1 MKFGL
6 DQLQELV
13 RSYLNNRYQ
22 EETSIARGEE
32 QLDMKTDDKMAVK
45 LDMELDMKI
54 SHGRAREE
62 REACARGE
70 EEVQAGPEP
79 DFQFSSKKPDDT
91 PVTWREYEALRDHLS
106 RELRVTT
113 ETFDTEIQGVNL
125 KIRTMVQQQPQHPFD
140 EDGSVNGD
148 NADAAAAQGMGRGV
162 GRGLPRG
169 VNRGFVEIGA
179 RRVPLQQDDGL
190 GKPKFSIPRFEGGT
204 DVEEY
209 LTWELKIERLWRLH
223 PDYTEDKKIKLASS
237 EFDGYAL
244 RWWDALVQNRE
255 EDGELPIVT
264 WRTMKAAMRAR
275 FVPTNYLRSVFDK
288 LTQLK
293 QGVLTVDAYYM
304 EMEMLMQR
312 ARVRESLEMTM
323 QRFLNGLKFNI
334 KGIVRHHKYA
344 TMNEL
349 LHHAREAES
358 QLAEE
363 AQQRGRA
370 TGAGRYTPRPPPST
384 APSTRPTDVPSSSSK
399 PVSNVSHTKKPVPAA
414 SGTGSSMS
422 TARNR
427 DMVCHTCG
435 GKGHFKKDC
444 PNRKVMII
452 NEDNEYETGDD
463 ADPDGPEDDDYDS
476 DSFDAYPSEAQTIVV
491 SQRVLNVQ
499 PSASTQRCNLFQTK
513 ALVGPDKACK
523 VIIDGGSCR
532 NLASKELCAKLKLK
546 YLPHPHPYYIQ
557 WLSNNGEMKV
567 SHMVRVDF
575 EIGPYKDSIDF
586 DVVPMT
592 EFGDVFP
599 EEVPAGLPPLRGIEH
614 QIDLIPGAS
623 LPNRAPYR
631 TNPEETKEIQKQ
643 VQALL
648 DKGYIRISLSPC
660 AVPVILVP
668 KKDGTWRMCVDCRA
682 INNIT
687 IRYRHPIPRLEDM
700 LDELSGAA
708 VFSKIDLRSG
718 YHQIRMKEGDEWKTA
733 FKTKFGLYEWL
744 VMPFGL
750 TNAPSTFMRLMNHV
764 LREFIGKFVVVYF
777 DDILIYSRNES
788 DHTIHIRHVL
798 QVLRDNKLYGNLEKC
813 TFCKDKV
820 IFLGYVVSQHG
831 VEVDESKIEAIQNWP
846 TPMNVSQVRSFHGL
860 AGFYRRFVP
869 NFSTIAAPL
878 NDLTKKGV
886 VFEWGAAQDHAFDE
900 LKRLLTSAP
909 LLALPD
915 FNKQFEIEC
924 DASGIGIGGVLMQE
938 GRPIAY
944 FSEKL
949 SGAKLNYP
957 IYDKELYALIRVLEV
972 WQHYLWPKE
981 FIIHSD
987 HEALK
992 YLKAQSTLHK
1002 RLAKWVEFIESF
1014 PYIIKHK
1021 KGKDNIVADALS
1033 RKNMLLTQLDVKIP
1047 GLEILCDLYATD
1059 HDFAEPYRLCALGK
1073 AWEKYHIHDGFLFRA
1088 NKLCVPESSVRLLL
1102 LQESHAGGLMGHFGR
1117 EKTLLMLA
1125 DHFYWPK
1132 MRRDVDRYV
1141 KRCIT
1146 CNKSKSKLKPHGLY
1160 TPLPAPTTPW
1170 EDISMD
1176 FVLGL
1181 PRTKRGHD
1189 SIFVVVDRFS
1199 KMSHFIA
1206 CHKSDDASHIANL
1219 FFREIVRLH
1228 GVPKTIVSDRDVKFM
1243 SYFWKTLWRKLG
1255 TKLLFSTTCHPQT
1268 DGQTEVVN
1276 RTLSQLLRSMIKKN
1290 LKEWE
1295 ECLPH
1300 VEFAYNRAVHSTTEL
1315 CPFEVVYGFKPIT
1328 PLDLLPLPIHERVNM
1343 EASKRA
1349 DFVKKIHVKTK
1360 ELIEKKGKSN
1370 AARKNMK
1377 RKEMLFKPGDL
1388 VWVHFRKDR
1397 FPQLRKSKLKPRGA
1411 GPYKVLAKIND
1422 NAYSIDLPEDEF
1434 GVSNSFNVADLTP
1447 YDGEDLGAGRGRRSI
1462 YSKSKQYFA
1471 SKLATSTPTT
1481 SVKPSASSTPSKQP
1495 SIQSRM
1501 KQTVSS
1507 TASSKAST
1515 GPSNVTC
1522 FKCGTQGHKSFE
1534 CKNTKV
1540 MITMENGDIET
1551 LSEGEYEALVQAAV
1565 ANEEDYDEESGEDP
1579 LLCTH
1584 DPSPSLVVTRVLTT
1598 QPQAMEDQRCNIF
1611 QTRAGIG
1618 GKSIKVIIDGGS
1630 CHNLASTELC
1640 EKLNLT
1646 LRKHPHP
1653 YHVQWLSDKGNV
1665 KIQHTVTVNFKI
1677 GPYEDTVECDVVPM
1691 TVCHMLLGRPWQF
1704 DKKAIHDG
1712 FSNAYTF
1719 KVKDK
1724 KFELRPMTPSQIIAD
1739 NAKALAR
1746 AQHHIHHS
1754 ELRGEGATH
1763 QKESERHHPHMSER
1777 KSVLLTT
1784 KSEWREE
1791 FQDVFPDELPHGL
1804 PPLRGIEH
1812 RIDLIPGAPLPNRAA
1827 YRTNPED
1834 TKEIQR
1840 QIQDLLAKGY
1850 VRESLSPCAVPVIL
1864 VPKPDETQRM
1874 CMDCRPINAIT
1885 VRYRH
1890 PIPRLDDMLDELS
1903 GATIFSKIDLRSGYH
1918 QIRMAIG
1925 DEWKTAFKTKLGLY
1939 EWLVMPFGLSNA
1951 PSTFMRLMNHIL
1963 RPLIG
1968 KSVVVYFD
1976 DILIYSKNLEDH
1988 VQHVREVLCILRH
2001 EKLFANLPKCHF
2013 AQNKLVFLGF
2023 VVSANG
2029 IEVDSSKVEAIHN
2042 WPTPTNVGQVRSFHG
2057 LAGFYRRFVK
2067 DFSTI
2072 ACPLNEL
2079 TKKNVPFVWGKAQQK
2094 AFDELKKRLTEAPLL
2109 ALPDFA
2115 KTFEIEC
2122 DASGLGIGGVLMQN
2136 GKPVA
2141 YYSEKLDGARLNY
2154 PIYDKE
2160 LYALYLK
2167 SQHNLNKRHA
2177 KWVEFIESFPYVIKY
2192 KKGKENVVADALSR
2206 KITLLL
2212 TRLEFHILGLEEI
2225 KELYPSDVFFGP
2237 IFAKCSVDHGF
2248 DDFYLH
2254 DGYLFKANKICIPE
2268 SSLRKLLLQES
2279 HGGGLMG
2286 HFGREK
2292 TYAMLSTHYYW
2303 PRMYRD
2309 VERLCRRCT
2318 TCLQAKSTSNPY
2330 GLYMPLPIP
2339 YAPWSDISMDFVLG
2353 LPRTKHGHD
2362 SIFVVVDRFSKMAHF
2377 IPCHKSDD
2385 ASHIASLFF
2394 REVVRLHGIPASI
2407 VSDRDVKF
2415 MSYLWKSLMAKFGVK
2430 LLFSS
2435 SSHPQT
2441 DGQTEVVNR
2450 SLSTLLRTLVKTNL
2464 KSWEDCLPHAEFAY
2478 NRAKHSTTARS
2489 PFMVVY
2495 GFEPPT
2501 ALDILPLPLHE
2512 RTNMDFDE
2520 RTTAIK
2526 KLHEETRATIQEHVL
2541 RQANRLNAKKKER
2554 VFEEGDLVWIHLRKE
2569 RFPQERNS
2577 KLKPRGDGPFKVLKR
2592 INNNAY
2598 VIDIPT
2604 SKYKA
2609 HQDPGEDETPW
2620 PREGEEQQDLE
2631 MNMEPKPTSPE
2642 ERQGRKG
2649 RWPVQDPVRPA
2660 PRPDAPV
2667 TGPVNR
2673 AQTGQAPSY
2682 RTTTGP
2688 RTGFLAE
2695 ARLATG
2701 RPDP

>member
-1 MKFGL
+1 MENYSLLMGDSGDEDGGGVDGEAFRGHFPVPAVPEQRLRPPILASRWRRLWKVFSVSSNVIGFRDGDL
-6 DQLQELV
+6 KYE
-13 RSYLNNRYQ
+13 
-22 EETSIARGEE
+22 EETSIARGGEE
-32 QLDMKTDDKMAVK
+32 QLDVKMDVK
-45 LDMELDMKI
+45 LDKELDMKI

-62 REACARGE
+62 REECARGE
-70 EEVQAGPEP
+70 EEVQAGPTPSQTGPHAGPPGARPGRPPPTVRSTGGSASLESDLQKHFEHHDPHELMKELKAIFETHAAVECYEASKHFFSCMMEEGSSVSEHMLAMTGHAKKLSDLGIVIPNRLGINRVLQSLPPSYKNFVMNYNMQNMNKELPELFGMLKAAEIEIKKEHQVLMVNKTTSFKKQGKSKGKFKKGGKKAATPPVKPKNGPKPDAECYYCKEKGHWKRNCSKYLADLKSGLVKKKKEETAAFTLNRAPSKSVETTPYELWFNKKPKLSFLKVWGCEAYVKKLQPDKLEP
-79 DFQFSSKKPDDT
+79 KAEKCVFIGYPKETIGYTFYHRSEGKIFVAKNGTFLEKEFLTKEVTGRKVELDEIDESILVDQSSAVPEVVPVPPTPATEEANDNDHETSNEETTEPRRSTRERTTPDWYDPCLNVMIVDNNDEDPATYEEAMMSPDSNKWQEAMKSEMGSMYDNKVWTLVDLPDSRKAVENKWIFKRKTDADGNITVYKARLVAKGFRQIQGVDYDETFSPVAKLKSVRILLAIAAFFDYEIWQMDVKTAFLNGDIEEELYMVQPKGFVDPKNADKVCKLQRSIYGLKQASRSWNRRFDKVIKDFGFIQCHGEACIYKKVSGSSVAFLILYVDDILLIGNDIELLSSVKSYLNNSFSMKDLGEASYILGIKIYRDRSRRLIGLSQSTYLDKILKKFRMDESKKGFLPMLPGKVLSKTQGPATAEERERMSKIPYASAVGSIMYAMLCTRPDIAHAVSLTSRYQSDPGMEHWTAVKNILKYLKRTKDMFLCYGGDQELVVSGYTDASWNTDPDDSKSQSGYVFILNGAAVSWASSKQCTVAKSSTESEYIAASEASSEAVWMKRFIVELGVVPSALDPLIIYCDNMGAIANAQEPRSHKKLKHIKLRYHSIREYIEDGEVKICKVHT
-91 PVTWREYEALRDHLS
+91 DVVDPLTKALPRAKHDQHQNAMGVSDNKIVNQENKNSADIITWREYEALRNEMR
-106 RELRVTT
+106 REFRTKDDELKGTVDEIKQTLDATNVTVT
-113 ETFDTEIQGVNL
+113 GLADQMTDIQRNIADMRLAIENL
-125 KIRTMVQQQPQHPFD
+125 TAQQQQQDDD
-140 EDGSVNGD
+140 EDPELED
-148 NADAAAAQGMGRGV
+148 DAHNARGAPRGHRPRGWVPLGRNGRG
-162 GRGLPRG
+162 
-169 VNRGFVEIGA
+169 
-179 RRVPLQQDDGL
+179 QDEEDGL
-190 GKPKFSIPRFEGGT
+190 GKPKFSIPKFEGGA

-209 LTWELKIERLWRLH
+209 LTWELKIEKLWSLH
-223 PDYTEDKKIKLASS
+223 PNYSEDKKIKLASS

-244 RWWDALVQNRE
+244 RWWDSLVRNRD
-255 EDGELPIVT
+255 EDGAQPIRT
-264 WRTMKAAMRAR
+264 WRAMKEVMTSR
-275 FVPTNYLRSVFDK
+275 FVPTNYMRNIFDK
-288 LTQLK
+288 LTLLR
-293 QGVLTVDAYYM
+293 QGVKTVDEYYM

-312 ARVRESLEMTM
+312 GRVRESLEMTM
-323 QRFLNGLKFNI
+323 QRFLNGLKYDV
-334 KGIVRHHKYA
+334 KGIVRHY
-344 TMNEL
+344 TYTNMNQL

-363 AQQRGRA
+363 AKVKGRA
-370 TGAGRYTPRPPPST
+370 TGGGRFTPRAPST
-384 APSTRPTDVPSSSSK
+384 APAPSTRSAPYSTPPSK
-399 PVSNVSHTKKPVPAA
+399 PVSNVSNAKKSESAA
-414 SGTGSSMS
+414 STSGSSMS

-427 DMVCHTCG
+427 DMLCHTCG
-435 GKGHFKKDC
+435 GKGHFKRDC

-463 ADPDGPEDDDYDS
+463 VDPNAPDDDDYDT
-476 DSFDAYPSEAQTIVV
+476 DGEDAYPSDARTIVV
-491 SQRVLNVQ
+491 SQRALNVL

-532 NLASKELCAKLKLK
+532 NLASKELCTKLKLK

-557 WLSNNGEMKV
+557 WLSDNGEMKV
-567 SHMVRVDF
+567 NHMVRVEF
-575 EIGPYKDSIDF
+575 EIGPYKDCIDF

-660 AVPVILVP
+660 VVPVILVP

-718 YHQIRMKEGDEWKTA
+718 YHQIRMKEGDEWKIA

-788 DHTIHIRHVL
+788 EHTIHIRHVL
-798 QVLRDNKLYGNLEKC
+798 QVLRDNQLYGNLEKC

-820 IFLGYVVSQHG
+820 IFLGYVVSKHG
-831 VEVDESKIEAIQNWP
+831 VEVDVSKIEAIQNWP

-1033 RKNMLLTQLDVKIP
+1033 RKNMLLTQLD
-1047 GLEILCDLYATD
+1047 
-1059 HDFAEPYRLCALGK
+1059 
-1073 AWEKYHIHDGFLFRA
+1073 
-1088 NKLCVPESSVRLLL
+1088 
-1102 LQESHAGGLMGHFGR
+1102 ESHAGGLMGHFGR

-1141 KRCIT
+1141 RRCIT

-1370 AARKNMK
+1370 AARMNKK

-1397 FPQLRKSKLKPRGA
+1397 FPKLRKSKLKPRGA

-1447 YDGEDLGAGRGRRSI
+1447 YDGEDLGASG
-1462 YSKSKQYFA
+1462 
-1471 SKLATSTPTT
+1471 STPFEGGEMMRT
-1481 SVKPSASSTPSKQP
+1481 S
-1495 SIQSRM
+1495 
-1501 KQTVSS
+1501 
-1507 TASSKAST
+1507 
-1515 GPSNVTC
+1515 
-1522 FKCGTQGHKSFE
+1522 
-1534 CKNTKV
+1534 
-1540 MITMENGDIET
+1540 
-1551 LSEGEYEALVQAAV
+1551 
-1565 ANEEDYDEESGEDP
+1565 
-1579 LLCTH
+1579 
-1584 DPSPSLVVTRVLTT
+1584 
-1598 QPQAMEDQRCNIF
+1598 
-1611 QTRAGIG
+1611 
-1618 GKSIKVIIDGGS
+1618 
-1630 CHNLASTELC
+1630 
-1640 EKLNLT
+1640 
-1646 LRKHPHP
+1646 
-1653 YHVQWLSDKGNV
+1653 
-1665 KIQHTVTVNFKI
+1665 
-1677 GPYEDTVECDVVPM
+1677 
-1691 TVCHMLLGRPWQF
+1691 
-1704 DKKAIHDG
+1704 
-1712 FSNAYTF
+1712 
-1719 KVKDK
+1719 
-1724 KFELRPMTPSQIIAD
+1724 
-1739 NAKALAR
+1739 
-1746 AQHHIHHS
+1746 
-1754 ELRGEGATH
+1754 
-1763 QKESERHHPHMSER
+1763 
-1777 KSVLLTT
+1777 
-1784 KSEWREE
+1784 
-1791 FQDVFPDELPHGL
+1791 LPHYY
-1804 PPLRGIEH
+1804 LRH
-1812 RIDLIPGAPLPNRAA
+1812 YQLKMNL
-1827 YRTNPED
+1827 
-1834 TKEIQR
+1834 
-1840 QIQDLLAKGY
+1840 
-1850 VRESLSPCAVPVIL
+1850 
-1864 VPKPDETQRM
+1864 
-1874 CMDCRPINAIT
+1874 
-1885 VRYRH
+1885 
-1890 PIPRLDDMLDELS
+1890 
-1903 GATIFSKIDLRSGYH
+1903 
-1918 QIRMAIG
+1918 
-1925 DEWKTAFKTKLGLY
+1925 LY
-1939 EWLVMPFGLSNA
+1939 EEETSIARGGEEQLDVKMD
-1951 PSTFMRLMNHIL
+1951 
-1963 RPLIG
+1963 
-1968 KSVVVYFD
+1968 V
-1976 DILIYSKNLEDH
+1976 
-1988 VQHVREVLCILRH
+1988 
-2001 EKLFANLPKCHF
+2001 KL
-2013 AQNKLVFLGF
+2013 
-2023 VVSANG
+2023 
-2029 IEVDSSKVEAIHN
+2029 
-2042 WPTPTNVGQVRSFHG
+2042 
-2057 LAGFYRRFVK
+2057 
-2067 DFSTI
+2067 
-2072 ACPLNEL
+2072 
-2079 TKKNVPFVWGKAQQK
+2079 
-2094 AFDELKKRLTEAPLL
+2094 
-2109 ALPDFA
+2109 
-2115 KTFEIEC
+2115 
-2122 DASGLGIGGVLMQN
+2122 
-2136 GKPVA
+2136 
-2141 YYSEKLDGARLNY
+2141 
-2154 PIYDKE
+2154 DKE
-2160 LYALYLK
+2160 L
-2167 SQHNLNKRHA
+2167 
-2177 KWVEFIESFPYVIKY
+2177 
-2192 KKGKENVVADALSR
+2192 DM
-2206 KITLLL
+2206 KI
-2212 TRLEFHILGLEEI
+2212 
-2225 KELYPSDVFFGP
+2225 
-2237 IFAKCSVDHGF
+2237 
-2248 DDFYLH
+2248 
-2254 DGYLFKANKICIPE
+2254 
-2268 SSLRKLLLQES
+2268 S
-2279 HGGGLMG
+2279 HGRAREEREECARGEEEVQAGPAPG
-2286 HFGREK
+2286 QTGPTPGR
-2292 TYAMLSTHYYW
+2292 LV
-2303 PRMYRD
+2303 PG
-2309 VERLCRRCT
+2309 
-2318 TCLQAKSTSNPY
+2318 P
-2330 GLYMPLPIP
+2330 
-2339 YAPWSDISMDFVLG
+2339 
-2353 LPRTKHGHD
+2353 
-2362 SIFVVVDRFSKMAHF
+2362 VDR
-2377 IPCHKSDD
+2377 
-2385 ASHIASLFF
+2385 
-2394 REVVRLHGIPASI
+2394 
-2407 VSDRDVKF
+2407 
-2415 MSYLWKSLMAKFGVK
+2415 
-2430 LLFSS
+2430 
-2435 SSHPQT
+2435 
-2441 DGQTEVVNR
+2441 
-2450 SLSTLLRTLVKTNL
+2450 
-2464 KSWEDCLPHAEFAY
+2464 
-2478 NRAKHSTTARS
+2478 
-2489 PFMVVY
+2489 
-2495 GFEPPT
+2495 PPT
-2501 ALDILPLPLHE
+2501 G
-2512 RTNMDFDE
+2512 
-2520 RTTAIK
+2520 
-2526 KLHEETRATIQEHVL
+2526 
-2541 RQANRLNAKKKER
+2541 RQP
-2554 VFEEGDLVWIHLRKE
+2554 EGVH
-2569 RFPQERNS
+2569 
-2577 KLKPRGDGPFKVLKR
+2577 
-2592 INNNAY
+2592 
-2598 VIDIPT
+2598 
-2604 SKYKA
+2604 
-2609 HQDPGEDETPW
+2609 
-2620 PREGEEQQDLE
+2620 
-2631 MNMEPKPTSPE
+2631 
-2642 ERQGRKG
+2642 
-2649 RWPVQDPVRPA
+2649 
-2660 PRPDAPV
+2660 
-2667 TGPVNR
+2667 
-2673 AQTGQAPSY
+2673 
-2682 RTTTGP
+2682 
-2688 RTGFLAE
+2688 RTG
-2695 ARLATG
+2695 
-2701 RPDP
+2701 

>member
-1 MKFGL
+1 MKKSSSMRMTDEDIPTSL
-6 DQLQELV
+6 LPPSLPTEDEPAVKLKSNEV
-13 RSYLNNRYQ
+13 RIGPITRARAKLLKQQVNLFLNDTLIDENFILPKSYYLCIIRYQ

-32 QLDMKTDDKMAVK
+32 QLDMKTDVKMAVK

-79 DFQFSSKKPDDT
+79 VDRPQTGQPGPGRSTVANRTSTEEALVPDGNRKLRVFRST
-91 PVTWREYEALRDHLS
+91 PIDRTTDSPVHSRLTGPPDRPVHSPVDRTQTGHMSLDNKIVNQENKNSADIITWREYEALRNEMRREFRTNDDELKSTVDEIKQTLDATNVTVTGLS
-106 RELRVTT
+106 DQMT
-113 ETFDTEIQGVNL
+113 DIQRNIADMRLAIENL
-125 KIRTMVQQQPQHPFD
+125 TVLQQQQQEDD
-140 EDGSVNGD
+140 EDPELED
-148 NADAAAAQGMGRGV
+148 DAHNARGAPRGHRPRGWVPLGRNGRG
-162 GRGLPRG
+162 
-169 VNRGFVEIGA
+169 
-179 RRVPLQQDDGL
+179 QDEEDGL
-190 GKPKFSIPRFEGGT
+190 GKPKFSIPKFEGGA

-209 LTWELKIERLWRLH
+209 LTWELKIEKLWSLH
-223 PDYTEDKKIKLASS
+223 PHYSEDRKIKLASS

-244 RWWDALVQNRE
+244 RWWDSLVRNLD
-255 EDGELPIVT
+255 EDGAQPIRT
-264 WRTMKAAMRAR
+264 WRAMKEAMTSR
-275 FVPTNYLRSVFDK
+275 FVPTNYMRNIFDK
-288 LTQLK
+288 LTLLR
-293 QGVLTVDAYYM
+293 QGVKTVDEYYM

-312 ARVRESLEMTM
+312 GRVRESLEMTM
-323 QRFLNGLKFNI
+323 QRFLNGLKYDV
-334 KGIVRHHKYA
+334 KGIVRHY
-344 TMNEL
+344 TYTNMNQL

-363 AQQRGRA
+363 AKVKGRA
-370 TGAGRYTPRPPPST
+370 TGAGRFTPRAPST
-384 APSTRPTDVPSSSSK
+384 APAPSTRSAPYSTPPSK
-399 PVSNVSHTKKPVPAA
+399 PVSNVSNAKKSESAA
-414 SGTGSSMS
+414 STSGSGVS
-422 TARNR
+422 TTRNR
-427 DMVCHTCG
+427 DMLCHTCG
-435 GKGHFKKDC
+435 GKGHFKRDC
-444 PNRKVMII
+444 PNRKVMFI

-463 ADPDGPEDDDYDS
+463 ADPNAPDNDDYDT
-476 DSFDAYPSEAQTIVV
+476 DGEDAYPSDARTIVV
-491 SQRVLNVQ
+491 SQRALNVL

-523 VIIDGGSCR
+523 
-532 NLASKELCAKLKLK
+532 
-546 YLPHPHPYYIQ
+546 
-557 WLSNNGEMKV
+557 WLSDNGEMKV
-567 SHMVRVDF
+567 NHMVRVEF
-575 EIGPYKDSIDF
+575 AIGPYKDCIDF

-764 LREFIGKFVVVYF
+764 LRDFIGKFVVVYF

-798 QVLRDNKLYGNLEKC
+798 QVLRDNQLYGNLEKC

-820 IFLGYVVSQHG
+820 IFLGYVVSKHG
-831 VEVDESKIEAIQNWP
+831 VEVDVSKIEAIQNWP

-1141 KRCIT
+1141 RRCIT

-1349 DFVKKIHVKTK
+1349 DYVKKIHEKTK

-1370 AARKNMK
+1370 AARMNKK

-1397 FPQLRKSKLKPRGA
+1397 FPKLRKSKLKPRGA

-1434 GVSNSFNVADLTP
+1434 GVSNSFNV
-1447 YDGEDLGAGRGRRSI
+1447 G
-1462 YSKSKQYFA
+1462 
-1471 SKLATSTPTT
+1471 
-1481 SVKPSASSTPSKQP
+1481 
-1495 SIQSRM
+1495 
-1501 KQTVSS
+1501 
-1507 TASSKAST
+1507 
-1515 GPSNVTC
+1515 
-1522 FKCGTQGHKSFE
+1522 
-1534 CKNTKV
+1534 
-1540 MITMENGDIET
+1540 GD
-1551 LSEGEYEALVQAAV
+1551 
-1565 ANEEDYDEESGEDP
+1565 DE
-1579 LLCTH
+1579 
-1584 DPSPSLVVTRVLTT
+1584 
-1598 QPQAMEDQRCNIF
+1598 
-1611 QTRAGIG
+1611 
-1618 GKSIKVIIDGGS
+1618 
-1630 CHNLASTELC
+1630 
-1640 EKLNLT
+1640 
-1646 LRKHPHP
+1646 
-1653 YHVQWLSDKGNV
+1653 
-1665 KIQHTVTVNFKI
+1665 
-1677 GPYEDTVECDVVPM
+1677 
-1691 TVCHMLLGRPWQF
+1691 
-1704 DKKAIHDG
+1704 
-1712 FSNAYTF
+1712 
-1719 KVKDK
+1719 
-1724 KFELRPMTPSQIIAD
+1724 
-1739 NAKALAR
+1739 
-1746 AQHHIHHS
+1746 
-1754 ELRGEGATH
+1754 
-1763 QKESERHHPHMSER
+1763 
-1777 KSVLLTT
+1777 
-1784 KSEWREE
+1784 
-1791 FQDVFPDELPHGL
+1791 
-1804 PPLRGIEH
+1804 
-1812 RIDLIPGAPLPNRAA
+1812 
-1827 YRTNPED
+1827 
-1834 TKEIQR
+1834 
-1840 QIQDLLAKGY
+1840 
-1850 VRESLSPCAVPVIL
+1850 
-1864 VPKPDETQRM
+1864 
-1874 CMDCRPINAIT
+1874 
-1885 VRYRH
+1885 
-1890 PIPRLDDMLDELS
+1890 
-1903 GATIFSKIDLRSGYH
+1903 
-1918 QIRMAIG
+1918 
-1925 DEWKTAFKTKLGLY
+1925 
-1939 EWLVMPFGLSNA
+1939 
-1951 PSTFMRLMNHIL
+1951 
-1963 RPLIG
+1963 
-1968 KSVVVYFD
+1968 
-1976 DILIYSKNLEDH
+1976 
-1988 VQHVREVLCILRH
+1988 
-2001 EKLFANLPKCHF
+2001 
-2013 AQNKLVFLGF
+2013 
-2023 VVSANG
+2023 
-2029 IEVDSSKVEAIHN
+2029 
-2042 WPTPTNVGQVRSFHG
+2042 
-2057 LAGFYRRFVK
+2057 
-2067 DFSTI
+2067 
-2072 ACPLNEL
+2072 
-2079 TKKNVPFVWGKAQQK
+2079 
-2094 AFDELKKRLTEAPLL
+2094 
-2109 ALPDFA
+2109 
-2115 KTFEIEC
+2115 
-2122 DASGLGIGGVLMQN
+2122 
-2136 GKPVA
+2136 
-2141 YYSEKLDGARLNY
+2141 
-2154 PIYDKE
+2154 
-2160 LYALYLK
+2160 
-2167 SQHNLNKRHA
+2167 
-2177 KWVEFIESFPYVIKY
+2177 
-2192 KKGKENVVADALSR
+2192 
-2206 KITLLL
+2206 
-2212 TRLEFHILGLEEI
+2212 
-2225 KELYPSDVFFGP
+2225 
-2237 IFAKCSVDHGF
+2237 
-2248 DDFYLH
+2248 
-2254 DGYLFKANKICIPE
+2254 
-2268 SSLRKLLLQES
+2268 
-2279 HGGGLMG
+2279 
-2286 HFGREK
+2286 
-2292 TYAMLSTHYYW
+2292 
-2303 PRMYRD
+2303 
-2309 VERLCRRCT
+2309 
-2318 TCLQAKSTSNPY
+2318 
-2330 GLYMPLPIP
+2330 
-2339 YAPWSDISMDFVLG
+2339 
-2353 LPRTKHGHD
+2353 
-2362 SIFVVVDRFSKMAHF
+2362 
-2377 IPCHKSDD
+2377 
-2385 ASHIASLFF
+2385 
-2394 REVVRLHGIPASI
+2394 
-2407 VSDRDVKF
+2407 
-2415 MSYLWKSLMAKFGVK
+2415 
-2430 LLFSS
+2430 
-2435 SSHPQT
+2435 
-2441 DGQTEVVNR
+2441 
-2450 SLSTLLRTLVKTNL
+2450 
-2464 KSWEDCLPHAEFAY
+2464 
-2478 NRAKHSTTARS
+2478 
-2489 PFMVVY
+2489 
-2495 GFEPPT
+2495 
-2501 ALDILPLPLHE
+2501 
-2512 RTNMDFDE
+2512 
-2520 RTTAIK
+2520 
-2526 KLHEETRATIQEHVL
+2526 
-2541 RQANRLNAKKKER
+2541 
-2554 VFEEGDLVWIHLRKE
+2554 
-2569 RFPQERNS
+2569 
-2577 KLKPRGDGPFKVLKR
+2577 
-2592 INNNAY
+2592 
-2598 VIDIPT
+2598 DIPT
-2604 SKYKA
+2604 SLL
-2609 HQDPGEDETPW
+2609 PPSLPTEDEPAVKLKSNEVRIGPIT
-2620 PREGEEQQDLE
+2620 RARAKLLKQQVNLYQEETSIARGEEQLDMKTDVKMAVKLD
-2631 MNMEPKPTSPE
+2631 MELDMKISHGRARE
-2642 ERQGRKG
+2642 EREACARGEEE
-2649 RWPVQDPVRPA
+2649 VQAGPEPGQ
-2660 PRPDAPV
+2660 
-2667 TGPVNR
+2667 TGP
-2673 AQTGQAPSY
+2673 QTGQP
-2682 RTTTGP
+2682 GP
-2688 RTGFLAE
+2688 WP
-2695 ARLATG
+2695 G
-2701 RPDP
+2701 RPMEHYAQTESYELGNGGSLVFERDLYLVSEKLERPPPQFHGVRIHNTPAGEQQWMITADLKGSPEPPISERILFSFKACNWVDGLAHALQEGLARVCGQNIAALQGTRFAHFARHDTMGEPMALSSHPVLKHHVEHLDFMLHETRKDLELTRVHAHRAQMALAHHADAIRLLAKDRRSLRLQRAKKDATITRLREKIRTLEVTVRTQQDQIQEMEEDGEDIQGGDDFLSDDNDFEDDEFTDEEDYEFLESEEDGIIPIDVDEDDEE